1 MWFCIFL
8 IAGRCFLK
16 PSALEPQ
23 RCESIHPHTHAGSKM
38 NWAQPKGSRHICVH
52 KMLFRRGL
60 WCHLLNLER
69 TAVRRALSFL
79 ECHLVSC
86 LPGIWAVLCLTSCKL
101 LSFSH
106 DKSIAWLLSDVYC
119 LIFQFSPCW
128 SLCIS
133 GNTVKSFFCYPLSAS
148 FESFP

>member
-1 MWFCIFL
+1 
-8 IAGRCFLK
+8 
-16 PSALEPQ
+16 
-23 RCESIHPHTHAGSKM
+23 
-38 NWAQPKGSRHICVH
+38 
-52 KMLFRRGL
+52 MLFRRGL

-133 GNTVKSFFCYPLSAS
+133 GNTKSSLFSAILSLLLLNH
-148 FESFP
+148 FPSDTFDGTWSLGPQTIAQLHLPCFSSQTTPHRTMGLALRWVCFS